1 MTFSTRAEL
10 KKSTAL
16 SKATKAPKAP
26 LKRRISRSVFA
37 AIAVSAFAVA
47 TIAPAALAL
56 TNSIAEASGPAAT
69 SNESSLYDNAQLFKV
84 SSEVVSAEV
93 DRASYEAYKA
103 PEPVIIPA
111 TAVDSAILSSP
122 TDSLFTLRDL
132 QFRGVI
138 NWSGMKFTYYSQ
150 SVLPGGGLQIPGR
163 HVNSAGFVSDGDGYI
178 VIANSAP
185 LGTVISTPFGYAG
198 KVYDRGTAGNHM
210 DVYTR

>member
-16 SKATKAPKAP
+16 TKATKAPKAP
-26 LKRRISRSVFA
+26 LKRRISRSIFA
-37 AIAVSAFAVA
+37 TIAVSAFAVA

-56 TNSIAEASGPAAT
+56 SNSIAEASGPAIT
-69 SNESSLYDNAQLFKV
+69 TPDSSQYDNAQLFQV
-84 SSEVVSAEV
+84 SSKVGEVTV

-103 PEPVIIPA
+103 PEPVIVPVA
-111 TAVDSAILSSP
+111 AADSAILSSP

-132 QFRGVI
+132 QFRGII
-138 NWSGMKFTYYSQ
+138 NWGGMKFTYYSQ
-150 SVLPGGGLQIPGR
+150 QVLPGGGLRIPGR
-163 HVNSAGFVSDGDGYI
+163 HVNAGGFVSDGDGYI

-185 LGTVISTPFGYAG
+185 LGTVISTPFGYPG